1 MSNQENNID
10 FETTLQELEAVVTR
24 LENGD
29 LPLEEAVN
37 QFTRGMQLAQQGQ
50 ERLQQA
56 EQRIQILLNK
66 TAESKLVDYQ
76 IDDDKPFF

>member
-1 MSNQENNID
+1 MDNSTNNID
-10 FETTLQELEAVVTR
+10 FETTLKELEMVVNR

-37 QFTRGMQLAQQGQ
+37 QFAKGMQLAQQGQ

-56 EQRIQILLNK
+56 EQQVQILLNK
-66 TAESKLVDYQ
+66 NVDSELSQYQ
-76 IDDDKPFF
+76 PEDDCF